1 MGRASLLRT
10 MRTVIQY
17 GVVTFLFVFGATSMS
32 EESNPTVVIETNRG
46 AIELEIFVDK
56 SPITATNFLELVE
69 KDHYDGLIFHRVIEG
84 FMIQGGGFDR
94 ELNQKM
100 STKTIK
106 NESFNQVSNE
116 TGTIAMARTPDPDSA
131 SAQFYI
137 NVADN
142 FSLDAQGTQAGYAVF
157 GKVTRGM
164 EVVRDIEKSEIANE
178 AGHEHVPIEK
188 TVIHSVEIQ

>member
-1 MGRASLLRT
+1 
-10 MRTVIQY
+10 
-17 GVVTFLFVFGATSMS
+17 MS

-46 AIELEIFVDK
+46 AIELEIYADK
-56 SPITATNFLELVE
+56 SPITAANFLELVE

-94 ELNQKM
+94 DMNQKM
-100 STKTIK
+100 AKKTIK

-116 TGTIAMARTPDPDSA
+116 TGTIAMARTNDPDSA

-137 NVADN
+137 NVVDN
-142 FSLDAQGTQAGYAVF
+142 WGLDAQGTKAGYAVF

-164 EVVRDIEKSEIANE
+164 EVVRDIEKSETATE
-178 AGHEHVPIEK
+178 AGHPDVPVEK

>member
-1 MGRASLLRT
+1 
-10 MRTVIQY
+10 
-17 GVVTFLFVFGATSMS
+17 MS

-164 EVVRDIEKSEIANE
+164 EVVRDIEKSETAIE
-178 AGHEHVPIEK
+178 AGYKDVPVEK